1 MNPLLEYQQIQ
12 TRRQFFG
19 QSGLRLGGVA
29 LAMMNLSRLGG
40 HLTAAI
46 GGSPE
51 RVHPPLPGLPHFA
64 PKAKNLIYL
73 HMNGAPSQLDLWDYK
88 PQLDAYFNQDLPD
101 SVRQGQRITTMTSGQ
116 AHFPVAPSMFK
127 FHQAGQC
134 GRWISELL
142 PHTAGIVDDIA
153 LIKTVHTNAIN
164 HDPACTFVM
173 TGSEVSGKA
182 SLGSWLAYGLG
193 SENNDLPAF
202 VVLTPTWSSKSA
214 AQALFTRMWSSGF
227 LPGRYNGVALRSVGD
242 PVLYIQNPPGVSA
255 SDRRTMLDAL
265 HQLNDS
271 THQRFGDPETLT
283 RIAQY
288 EMAFRMQASVPDLV
302 DFKGESKA
310 TLDLYG
316 EDVTKPGSYAASTL
330 LARRMVERGVRCVQ
344 ILHRGWDQH
353 GSLPSE
359 IRAQCK
365 DIDQATAGLVKDLKD
380 RGLLDE
386 TLIVWGGEFGRT
398 VYSQGTLTR
407 NDYGRD
413 HHPRNFCM
421 WMAGGGIKGGVTH
434 GETDDF
440 SYSPVE
446 NPVHLNDLNATI
458 LHCLG
463 IDHER
468 FTFKYQGLDQRLTG
482 VESASPVKAILA

>member
-1 MNPLLEYQQIQ
+1 MNPLLEYHLQQ

-19 QSGLRLGGVA
+19 NAGVRLGGLA
-29 LAMMNLSRLGG
+29 LAMLG
-40 HLTAAI
+40 AKYA
-46 GGSPE
+46 GGRALASDAPE
-51 RVHPPLPGLPHFA
+51 RVHPPLPGFPHFA
-64 PKAKNLIYL
+64 PRAKNLIYL
-73 HMNGAPSQLDLWDYK
+73 HMNGGPSQIDTWDYK
-88 PQLDAYFNQDLPD
+88 PMLEAQFDQDLPD
-101 SVRQGQRITTMTSGQ
+101 SVKMGQRITTMTSGQ
-116 AHFPVAPSMFK
+116 ARFPVAPSMFK
-127 FHQAGQC
+127 FTQAGQC
-134 GRWISELL
+134 GRWISELF
-142 PHTAGIVDDIA
+142 PHQREIVDDIA

-173 TGSEVSGKA
+173 TGSEIPGKA

-202 VVLTPTWSSKSA
+202 VVLTPTFPA
-214 AQALFTRMWSSGF
+214 TGNGQALFTRMWSSGF
-227 LPGRYNGVALRSVGD
+227 LPGKFSGVALRSVGD

-255 SDRRTMLDAL
+255 TDRRTMLDAVNR
-265 HQLNDS
+265 LN
-271 THQRFGDPETLT
+271 QRSFEQFGDPEIQT

-288 EMAFRMQASVPDLV
+288 EMAFRMQSSVPDLV
-302 DFKGESKA
+302 DFSGESAA
-310 TLDLYG
+310 TLALYG
-316 EDVTKPGSYAASTL
+316 EDVKRPGSFAASAL
-330 LARRMVERGVRCVQ
+330 LARRMIERGVRCVQ

-353 GSLPSE
+353 SDLPTQLG
-359 IRAQCK
+359 AQCK
-365 DIDQATAGLVKDLKD
+365 DTDQATAALVRDLKQ

-386 TLIVWGGEFGRT
+386 TLVVWGGEFGRT
-398 VYSQGTLTR
+398 VYSQGTLTKT
-407 NDYGRD
+407 NYGRD

-421 WMAGGGIKGGVTH
+421 WLAGGGIKPGISH

-468 FTFKYQGLDQRLTG
+468 FTFKSQGLDQRLTG
-482 VESASPVKAILA
+482 VEPSHVVKAVLA